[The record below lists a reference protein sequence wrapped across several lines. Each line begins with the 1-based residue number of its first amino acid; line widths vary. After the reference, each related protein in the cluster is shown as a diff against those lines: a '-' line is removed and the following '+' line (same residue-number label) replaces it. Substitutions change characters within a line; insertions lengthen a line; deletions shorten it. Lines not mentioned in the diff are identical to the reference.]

1 MTPKVD
7 NELFYN
13 IVRILVGDE
22 AVEIVSML
30 GNKPG
35 NNPEATDEELA
46 TKLEIKLNI
55 VRKILYKLYDYHL
68 AVFRRIRDKKTG
80 WFVYFWKLNPERI
93 GDLVNNKKK
102 LVLQKLRERLD
113 YEKNHVFYQCNNGCP
128 RFTFEDAMEVS
139 FNCPKCQIPLKN
151 ITNTDIVEILEIN
164 VEILEDDLK

>member
-1 MTPKVD
+1 MSPKVD
-7 NELFYN
+7 DELFLN

-22 AVEIVSML
+22 AVTIVSML
-30 GNKPG
+30 GGK
-35 NNPEATDEELA
+35 PEATDEELA

-102 LVLQKLRERLD
+102 AVLQKLRERLD
-113 YEKNHVFYQCNNGCP
+113 YEKEHVFYQCHNGCP

-139 FNCPKCQIPLKN
+139 FNCPNCSTALLNISNKN
-151 ITNTDIVEILEIN
+151 IIEILETN
-164 VEILEDDLK
+164 VEILEQDLK